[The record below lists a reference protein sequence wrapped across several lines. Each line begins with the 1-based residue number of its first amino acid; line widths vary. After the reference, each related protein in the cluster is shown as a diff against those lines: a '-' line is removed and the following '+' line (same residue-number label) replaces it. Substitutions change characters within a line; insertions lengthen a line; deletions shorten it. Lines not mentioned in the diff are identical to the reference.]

1 MKKYLIIMLVFLSVI
16 VLNQKVFAHC
26 EIPCGIYDDH
36 MRIHM
41 MEEDVTTIE
50 KSMNE
55 ILNLQKQNP
64 VNYNQLVR
72 WIQNK
77 DVHADK
83 LSDIVTQ
90 YFMKQRIKVVSRSN
104 GASFNKYIEQLTLL
118 HQIMVHS
125 MQAKQTVDL
134 SHVEALRSLISQFEK
149 AYFKE

>member
-1 MKKYLIIMLVFLSVI
+1 VRKYSIFMFMLGTLAIFSQ
-16 VLNQKVFAHC
+16 NVFAHC

-50 KSMNE
+50 KSMKE
-55 ILNLQKQNP
+55 ILNLQKQSSP
-64 VNYNQLVR
+64 NYNQLVR

-77 DVHADK
+77 EVHADK

-90 YFMKQRIKVVSRSN
+90 YFMKQRVKSAQRSD
-104 GASFNKYIEQLTLL
+104 GVAFNEYVEQLTLL
-118 HQIMVHS
+118 HQIIVHS

-134 SHVEALRSLISQFEK
+134 SHVEALKSLISQFDK